1 MTFTTVIDLQ
11 LWVSER
17 SGEDTSTEDNES
29 IVSEIIGRK
38 DFPMWGEDADEF
50 LRTLPEYLI
59 DIVVE

>member
-1 MTFTTVIDLQ
+1 MTFTTVRDLQ

-17 SGEDTSTEDNES
+17 SGEDTSPEDNES
-29 IVSEIIGRK
+29 IVSEIIGRNN
-38 DFPMWGEDADEF
+38 FPVWGEDADEF